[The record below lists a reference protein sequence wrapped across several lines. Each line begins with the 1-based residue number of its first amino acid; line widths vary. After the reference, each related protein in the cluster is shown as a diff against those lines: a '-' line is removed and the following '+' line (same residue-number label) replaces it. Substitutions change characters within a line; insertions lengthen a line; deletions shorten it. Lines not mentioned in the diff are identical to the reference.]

1 MSTRQRRR
9 NRRAGDPAVWM
20 SGIIA
25 GNWEPHKRVK
35 AVLAESRK
43 QMLNSSYSSCGCIRV
58 VADSDSKKS
67 PYGVCEQSTCNQN

>member
-9 NRRAGDPAVWM
+9 NRAGDPAVWM

-25 GNWEPHKRVK
+25 GNWDPHKRVK

-43 QMLNSSYSSCGCIRV
+43 QMLNSSLRYSSCG
-58 VADSDSKKS
+58 
-67 PYGVCEQSTCNQN
+67 